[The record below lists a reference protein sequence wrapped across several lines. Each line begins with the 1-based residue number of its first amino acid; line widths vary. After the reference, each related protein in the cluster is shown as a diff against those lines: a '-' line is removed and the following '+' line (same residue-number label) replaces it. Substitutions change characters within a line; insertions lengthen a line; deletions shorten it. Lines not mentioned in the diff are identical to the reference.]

1 MWLRSAHAVSNVCG
15 FAEPMPCAM
24 CASLLVGFSYFFSLS
39 HEEVNVGSVEAGG
52 AELRTK
58 PAPKIVRKI
67 YEPMRLCKMF

>member
-1 MWLRSAHAVSNVCG
+1 MRKLMLEA
-15 FAEPMPCAM
+15 
-24 CASLLVGFSYFFSLS
+24 
-39 HEEVNVGSVEAGG
+39 VGSVEAVGTAEAGG